1 MRLFRKTLTFEGL
14 ENLNVDFIEKFI
26 EEMGFQPL
34 RWAVVEIKENKFN
47 VEAVVINLCNKK

>member
-26 EEMGFQPL
+26 REMGLQPL
-34 RWAVVEIKENKFN
+34 RWAVVEIKENKFS
-47 VEAVVINLCNKK
+47 VEAVVIE